1 MNWTGILL
9 GAGMLAFSLPAGS
22 AEIYKW
28 TDDEGRVHY
37 GDEAPSDSIP
47 EFKIKPPPV
56 VLPDKAY
63 QDVLSEQQHK
73 VKQRKLLESFEAER
87 REQQQ
92 AEQERQ
98 RMAAIRQQNCKTAR
112 ARLRSAQNAN
122 LIYDRDKQGNRI
134 FYNKAQRKQYL
145 LRLRSEVSQWCE

>member
-1 MNWTGILL
+1 MKWFTVL
-9 GAGMLAFSLPAGS
+9 GAGMLVCSLPAVS

-28 TDDEGRVHY
+28 TDTDGRVHY

-56 VLPDKAY
+56 VTPDSASPNV
-63 QDVLSEQQHK
+63 QSEQQHK
-73 VKQRKLLESFEAER
+73 VKQRKLLESFAAER

-112 ARLRSAQNAN
+112 TRLRSAQNAN

-134 FYNKAQRKQYL
+134 SYNKAQRKQYL
-145 LRLRSEVSQWCE
+145 LRLRSEVSEWCE